1 MVFGSMAACLV
12 IRGCIFTTKHK
23 VNANSMNSL
32 AYKPNCD
39 ETVSRLRQW
48 HERSSMDRILA
59 RCQVPSETM
68 DRFRAEREDGD
79 CEYPDPNERITFW
92 DRILAEKSLVEDDSI
107 PAVYLTEMDQGLYGG
122 MVDAEVRFQCDTQN
136 GWISSMVVPLWDDWS
151 KYDTLKIDP
160 RHPWFKRYLNQLEI
174 FVDGAAGNFGV
185 SHFILIDSLNFVFE
199 LLGATGAY
207 MSVETEPEMVRRA
220 VDFAFELNTL
230 VQDAFF
236 DNTPRLL
243 GGTCSNMVSW
253 APGRI
258 VSESLD
264 PFHMASVDY
273 FEKWGREPVERIMGR
288 YDGGVVHIHGNGR
301 HLLEV
306 ATTIRGLKAIYMG
319 DDMGFPSAVD
329 IAGELRKRAGD
340 TPLVIRTKYEDF
352 TGKLDRHEL
361 PGGILYE
368 VTNVPSVGEAN
379 RLMERVRTYGV

>member
-1 MVFGSMAACLV
+1 
-12 IRGCIFTTKHK
+12 
-23 VNANSMNSL
+23 MNTL

-39 ETVSRLRQW
+39 EIIERLRLW
-48 HERSSMDRILA
+48 HERQYMDRILV
-59 RCQVPSETM
+59 RCPPPSETLR
-68 DRFRAEREDGD
+68 RFRAERSDGD
-79 CEYPDPNERITFW
+79 CEYPDPNERIAFW
-92 DRILAEKSLVEDDSI
+92 DSIFAEQSVVADDTI

-122 MVDAEVRFQCDTQN
+122 MVDAEVRFQCDTDS

-151 KYDTLKIDP
+151 KFDTLKIDP
-160 RHPWFKRYLNQLEI
+160 KHAWFERFLRQLDI
-174 FVDGAAGNFGV
+174 FVAGAGGNFGV

-236 DNTPRLL
+236 ENTPRLQ

-273 FEKWGREPVERIMGR
+273 FEKWGREPVERILGR

-301 HLLEV
+301 HLLET

-319 DDMGFPSAVD
+319 DDIGFASAID
-329 IAGELRKRAGD
+329 IAGELRDRAGD
-340 TPLVIRTKYEDF
+340 TPLVIRADF
-352 TGKLDRHEL
+352 DDFCGKLERHEL
-361 PGGILYE
+361 PGGVLYE
-368 VTNVPSVGEAN
+368 VFDTPSVDDAN
-379 RLMERVRTYGV
+379 RLMDCVRDYAVTG